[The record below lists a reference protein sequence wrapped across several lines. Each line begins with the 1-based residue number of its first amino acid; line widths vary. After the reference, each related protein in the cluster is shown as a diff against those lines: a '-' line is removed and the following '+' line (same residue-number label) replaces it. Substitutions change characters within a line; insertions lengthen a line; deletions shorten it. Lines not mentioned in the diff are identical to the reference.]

1 MREFLA
7 LSQPDTNS
15 SAKQR
20 FDANNFS
27 MGGPRKGIFVQAAR
41 FNHSCVPNAHFTSN
55 TIIQRLTVH
64 AIIDIPAGTE
74 IFLNYHVDDYTKTTT
89 QRNHELRYYRFT
101 CTCPACQINTPF
113 GTASADRRTQM
124 RNLKAELNR
133 NRNSTQLHQ
142 RNERLGKIK
151 AFGVLLRQE
160 GLFYPQLAD
169 MLLEEAG
176 WYRREMELAAA
187 ATQVEGVRYKAAL
200 RLEALKV
207 ARSKLD
213 MDVLCTGY
221 VSDEVE
227 TTLRLIE
234 ELKTL

>member
-1 MREFLA
+1 
-7 LSQPDTNS
+7 
-15 SAKQR
+15 
-20 FDANNFS
+20 
-27 MGGPRKGIFVQAAR
+27 
-41 FNHSCVPNAHFTSN
+41 
-55 TIIQRLTVH
+55 
-64 AIIDIPAGTE
+64 
-74 IFLNYHVDDYTKTTT
+74 
-89 QRNHELRYYRFT
+89 
-101 CTCPACQINTPF
+101 
-113 GTASADRRTQM
+113 M

-133 NRNSTQLHQ
+133 NRNSTQQNL

-151 AFGVLLRQE
+151 GFGALLRQE

-169 MLLEEAG
+169 ILLEEAR

-187 ATQVEGVRYKAAL
+187 APQVEGVRYKAAL

-213 MDVLCTGY
+213 MDVLCNGY